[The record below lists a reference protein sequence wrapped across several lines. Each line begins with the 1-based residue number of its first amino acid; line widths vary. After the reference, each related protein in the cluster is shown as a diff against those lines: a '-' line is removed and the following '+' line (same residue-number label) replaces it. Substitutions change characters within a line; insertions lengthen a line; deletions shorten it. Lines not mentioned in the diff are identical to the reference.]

1 MLKHVSPFGL
11 LLLAGAGAHAQDFN
25 PGMWEITV
33 SSVVATTPGYSPPPA
48 SQTQCLS
55 AADVRDPRRLFG
67 DLTAPGAA
75 DCTYGKP
82 KLSGDSLRFT
92 MQCKGSLN
100 LQASGDVTVAAETL
114 NGTISSSA
122 NLGGEQVSIQSQV
135 SGHRIG
141 ACG

>member
-1 MLKHVSPFGL
+1 MRKLVSPFGL
-11 LLLAGAGAHAQDFN
+11 LLLACTGVQAQDIN

-55 AADVRDPRRLFG
+55 AADARDPRRLFG
-67 DLTAPGAA
+67 DMTAPGA
-75 DCTYGKP
+75 DCSYGRP
-82 KLSGDSLRFT
+82 SLSGSNLRFT
-92 MQCKGSLN
+92 MQCTGALKLT
-100 LQASGDVTVAAETL
+100 ASGDVTLAAETL

-122 NLGGEQVSIQSQV
+122 NMGGEQVSMQSQV